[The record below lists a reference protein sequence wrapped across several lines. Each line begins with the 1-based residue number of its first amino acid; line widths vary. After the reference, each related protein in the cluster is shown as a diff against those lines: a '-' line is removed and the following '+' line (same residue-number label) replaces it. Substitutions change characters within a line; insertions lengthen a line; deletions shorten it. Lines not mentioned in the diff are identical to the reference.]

1 MDDLRKKLGQ
11 MIMVGCSGERIGVSE
26 QVLFEEYGFGGF
38 VLFKRNCGTP
48 RQIHSLCRNLWT
60 HATDHPPLIAID
72 QEGGAV
78 HRLPYPFTHFPA
90 AAKIGAWQDPGLAY
104 RVGRASASELALV
117 GINLNF
123 APVLDVNSNPL
134 SPIGE
139 RAFGTDSRS
148 VTVMASAWAHGLKD
162 GGIIP
167 CAKHFPGHG
176 GTDQDSHIA
185 LPVVDKSWGE
195 LQTVELPP
203 FIEAC
208 RSGIEALMTAHVK
221 FAALD
226 PTHVA
231 TLSEPILTGLLRHQL
246 GYDGVVFSDD
256 MEMKAVSEYYDPGEA
271 AALALYAG
279 VDIMLFCH
287 DLTKAVAALDFLY
300 GEAERSPALR
310 ARVEASQRRIGEL
323 KRRWLK
329 AFCGAA
335 DDELEERLARLNHR
349 RIVAEIYGS
358 L

>member
-26 QVLFEEYGFGGF
+26 QVIFEEYGFGGF
-38 VLFKRNCGTP
+38 VLFKHNCGAP
-48 RQIHSLCRNLWT
+48 RQIHSLCRSLWN

-90 AAKIGAWQDPGLAY
+90 AAKIGAWQDAGLAY
-104 RVGRASASELALV
+104 RAGRASAAELALV

-134 SPIGE
+134 SPIGA

-148 VTVMASAWAHGLKD
+148 VSLMASAWARGLRE

-176 GTDQDSHIA
+176 GTDQDSHFA
-185 LPVVDKSWGE
+185 LPVVDKSLAE

-221 FAALD
+221 FTAFD
-226 PTHVA
+226 PGHVA
-231 TLSEPILTGLLRHQL
+231 TLSKPILTDLLRHQL

-256 MEMKAVSEYYDPGEA
+256 MEMKAISDYYDAGEA

-279 VDIMLFCH
+279 VDMMLFCH
-287 DLTKAVAALDFLY
+287 DLTKAVAALEFLY
-300 GEAERSPALR
+300 DEAARSPALR

-323 KRRWLK
+323 KRHWLK
-329 AFCGAA
+329 AFSGVA
-335 DDELEERLARLNHR
+335 DDELEERLARLDHR